1 MSQWLAHITFL
12 AEARLS
18 GRLIASFVAL
28 GVFGEF
34 DADEPFT
41 KLPAVL
47 EDDRRIADDGRDGG
61 LSFLFSAFNAS
72 GPAQRKKSSISYGSQ
87 IIKMQ

>member
-1 MSQWLAHITFL
+1 MANITFL
-12 AEARLS
+12 AEARFS
-18 GRLIASFVAL
+18 GRLVVSFVAAF
-28 GVFGEF
+28 GVLGEF

-61 LSFLFSAFNAS
+61 LSFLFSAFNAP
-72 GPAQRKKSSISYGSQ
+72 GPKKRNYESFIDLKL
-87 IIKMQ
+87 II